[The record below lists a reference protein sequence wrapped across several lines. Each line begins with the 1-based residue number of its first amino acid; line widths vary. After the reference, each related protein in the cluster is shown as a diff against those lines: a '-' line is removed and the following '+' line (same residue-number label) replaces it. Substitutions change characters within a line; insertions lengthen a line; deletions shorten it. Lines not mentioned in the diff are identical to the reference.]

1 MHISGLTNSF
11 DYIVSKASCKMKIK
25 APFDRYLLMLGLAGI
40 LAYFG
45 HDADFW
51 PYVLVN
57 LAYTFAFWEG
67 NYQLVGWVRERF
79 PLMQQTSRRIFT
91 QIGLSVAYTLLAG
104 TLVTIFF
111 HLIDWIPYEWDF
123 HQRILIMG
131 LFITAIIAIVY
142 ETVFYFDLWKSS
154 LLEGERLKKTAARL
168 QFESLKNQVNP
179 HFLFNSLNTLASL
192 IPVDP
197 VKAEKFVQEFAG
209 IYRYVLEVKDRNFV
223 SLREEMDFVSSFVYL
238 LKIRFGEHLKFEH
251 QLEKQLDQYQIP
263 PLILQNLVE
272 NAIKHNVILKERP
285 LVICLEI
292 QNDTLMVSNNLQE
305 RSYPAA
311 STQTGLRNMVQRL
324 QLVANKEAKFY
335 KKEGYF
341 IAEIPLIHESD

>member
-1 MHISGLTNSF
+1 
-11 DYIVSKASCKMKIK
+11 MKLK
-25 APFDRYLLMLGLAGI
+25 APYDRYLLMLGLAI
-40 LAYFG
+40 LLSIRPGAQ
-45 HDADFW
+45 FW
-51 PYVLVN
+51 PLALVN
-57 LAYTFAFWEG
+57 ILFTFVFWEG

-79 PLMQQTSRRIFT
+79 PLMHQTKKRIVT
-91 QIGLSVAYTLLAG
+91 QIGLSIGYTILGG
-104 TLVTIFF
+104 TAVTILL
-111 HLIDWIPYEWDF
+111 HLVGWVPYEWDC
-123 HQRILIMG
+123 HLRILLMG

-142 ETVFYFDLWKSS
+142 ETIFYFDLWKSS
-154 LLEGERLKKTAARL
+154 LLESERLKKTAARL

-179 HFLFNSLNTLASL
+179 HFLFNSLNSLASL

-197 VKAEKFVQEFAG
+197 VKAEKFVQEFAR

-238 LKIRFGEHLKFEH
+238 LKIRFGEHLKFEQ
-251 QLEKQLDQYQIP
+251 QLEKHLDRYHIP

-272 NAIKHNVILKERP
+272 NAIKHNVILKDRP
-285 LVICLEI
+285 LVIRLEI
-292 QNDTLMVSNNLQE
+292 QNDTLLVRNNLQK

-335 KKEGYF
+335 EKEGYF
-341 IAEIPLIHESD
+341 CAEIPLIPESD